1 MLLRRQ
7 EELAWSRGLR
17 RIVLTV
23 QTANAAALAFYDR
36 QGYGPDLCSPEL
48 CPDECE
54 PQRLPDGSV
63 GFAYR
68 LLCKERPA
76 GRGEDKGEEEEGAGR
91 AAKRRKRAS
100 GDAAE

>member
-1 MLLRRQ
+1 M
-7 EELAWSRGLR
+7 
-17 RIVLTV
+17 LTV
-23 QTANAAALAFYDR
+23 QTANTAALAFYDR
-36 QGYGPDLCSPEL
+36 QGYGADPCSPEL

-76 GRGEDKGEEEEGAGR
+76 GREEDEEEEEDGAGR

-100 GDAAE
+100 GGAAE